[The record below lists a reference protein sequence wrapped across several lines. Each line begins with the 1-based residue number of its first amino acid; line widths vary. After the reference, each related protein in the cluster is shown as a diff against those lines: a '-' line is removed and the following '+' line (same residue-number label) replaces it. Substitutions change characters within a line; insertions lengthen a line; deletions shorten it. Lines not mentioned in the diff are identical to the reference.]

1 MNKKIIILITIP
13 ISLFLIF
20 LVVHFSFLKSIN
32 NAQINTQNLRAKQ
45 IISADISYK
54 IIQTKA
60 LFYQMPLLSSNKR
73 SLKFN
78 MSLLNKELENIKQL
92 LMILK
97 NGGEYIKKVPLNV
110 VNKDY
115 FEAKYYFKKCKISL
129 EVIDL
134 LPKIDFL
141 EQKAQELNKILK
153 DFYIKKNVSSKDM
166 KKRRKKLIRFVR
178 GLDSVFRRMIENS
191 NRLFYESQMEYLS
204 LQKNLKSKTIY
215 YQNIEFI
222 LIMFLIFIFVLV
234 GAIIIKELTSLNE
247 ALTNKLYTDE
257 LTGVYTRAKLED
269 MKLTENG
276 VLFLIDID
284 DFSGINELYGL
295 KIGNKILQIFA
306 KKLQNNNKN
315 WMIFRVSA
323 DVFGVYIDDISKMN
337 FSIEDKITQ
346 MKKYLMFEAI
356 KIDDFI
362 IDLNITISVAFGKDA
377 LHNAFAGLNMAKDS
391 NSSYII
397 FESEEEFIKQIEF
410 TKTWQ
415 REIKEAI
422 LEKRIEPFFQ
432 PIVDKNKNIIKYEAL
447 MRMKKMEDGK
457 TKYFPPFFIDTAIK
471 TKQYIS
477 ISKQMIEKTFIYFQ
491 NGGEFSI
498 NLSYMDMSYQ
508 PMKELLEKWII
519 QYNAQN
525 RVTFEI
531 LENEG
536 IQDYK
541 FIEEFLKYF
550 KQYGVKVAIDDFGS
564 GYSNF
569 KRIISINPD
578 FIKFDGSL
586 IKNIDNDNSSYILVK
601 NMIAFAKELDI
612 KTIAEFV
619 HSKEVFDICVHLGID
634 LFQGYY
640 ISEPKKDI

>member
-20 LVVHFSFLKSIN
+20 LVVHFLFLKSIN